1 MKMIKRT
8 LIILIIA
15 TTIFTVVKCNRI
27 EDTDNIKQEQGE
39 DTLPKDDKEDEQDED
54 KKEEE
59 KKDNQGKEDENKDSE
74 QDKEQQDKNDEPKE
88 EQGQEEIES
97 PVELG

>member
-27 EDTDNIKQEQGE
+27 EDADNIKQEQGE
-39 DTLPKDDKEDEQDED
+39 DILPKDDKEDTN
-54 KKEEE
+54 
-59 KKDNQGKEDENKDSE
+59 KKDE
-74 QDKEQQDKNDEPKE
+74 QDKEEKE
-88 EQGQEEIES
+88 EENQNDKEKEEIKS

>member
-27 EDTDNIKQEQGE
+27 EDADNIKQEQGE
-39 DTLPKDDKEDEQDED
+39 DTLPEDDK
-54 KKEEE
+54 
-59 KKDNQGKEDENKDSE
+59 KDE
-74 QDKEQQDKNDEPKE
+74 QDKEEEEDKNDKPKE
-88 EQGQEEIES
+88 DQEKEEIES

>member
-15 TTIFTVVKCNRI
+15 TTIFTVVKCNRT
-27 EDTDNIKQEQGE
+27 EDADNIKQEQGE
-39 DTLPKDDKEDEQDED
+39 DTLPKDDK
-54 KKEEE
+54 KE
-59 KKDNQGKEDENKDSE
+59 E
-74 QDKEQQDKNDEPKE
+74 QDKDKEKQDK
-88 EQGQEEIES
+88 EEIKS

>member
-15 TTIFTVVKCNRI
+15 TTVFTVVKCDRI
-27 EDTDNIKQEQGE
+27 EDADNIKQEQGD
-39 DTLPKDDKEDEQDED
+39 DTLPKDDKED
-54 KKEEE
+54 KEEKQE
-59 KKDNQGKEDENKDSE
+59 EENKDE
-74 QDKEQQDKNDEPKE
+74 EQDKNDDPKE
-88 EQGQEEIES
+88 DQEKEEIES

>member
-15 TTIFTVVKCNRI
+15 TTVFTVVKCNRI
-27 EDTDNIKQEQGE
+27 EDADNIKQEQGE
-39 DTLPKDDKEDEQDED
+39 DTLPKDDKEDTD
-54 KKEEE
+54 KK
-59 KKDNQGKEDENKDSE
+59 DE
-74 QDKEQQDKNDEPKE
+74 QDKEEENKDNEQDKEEKPKE
-88 EQGQEEIES
+88 DQDDKEKEEIKS

>member
-27 EDTDNIKQEQGE
+27 EDADNIKQEQGD
-39 DTLPKDDKEDEQDED
+39 DTLPKDDK
-54 KKEEE
+54 
-59 KKDNQGKEDENKDSE
+59 KDE
-74 QDKEQQDKNDEPKE
+74 QDKEEEEDKNDKPKE
-88 EQGQEEIES
+88 DQEKEEIKS

>member
-27 EDTDNIKQEQGE
+27 EDADNIKQEQGD
-39 DTLPKDDKEDEQDED
+39 DTLPKDDKEDTN
-54 KKEEE
+54 
-59 KKDNQGKEDENKDSE
+59 KKDE
-74 QDKEQQDKNDEPKE
+74 QDKEEKEEENKDNQDKEKQDKDDEPKE
-88 EQGQEEIES
+88 DQEKEEIKS

>member
-15 TTIFTVVKCNRI
+15 TTIFTMVKCNRI
-27 EDTDNIKQEQGE
+27 EDADNIKQEQGE
-39 DTLPKDDKEDEQDED
+39 DILPKDDKEDTNKKDEQD
-54 KKEEE
+54 KEEKE
-59 KKDNQGKEDENKDSE
+59 DNQGKED
-74 QDKEQQDKNDEPKE
+74 DKPKE
-88 EQGQEEIES
+88 DQEKEEIKS

>member
-15 TTIFTVVKCNRI
+15 ATIFTVVKCNRI
-27 EDTDNIKQEQGE
+27 EDADNIKQEQGD
-39 DTLPKDDKEDEQDED
+39 DTLPKDDK
-54 KKEEE
+54 
-59 KKDNQGKEDENKDSE
+59 KDE
-74 QDKEQQDKNDEPKE
+74 QDKEEEEDKNDKPKE
-88 EQGQEEIES
+88 DQEKEEIES

>member
-15 TTIFTVVKCNRI
+15 TTVFTVVKCNRI
-27 EDTDNIKQEQGE
+27 EDTNNIKQEQGE
-39 DTLPKDDKEDEQDED
+39 DTLPKDDK
-54 KKEEE
+54 KEEE
-59 KKDNQGKEDENKDSE
+59 NKDKEDQEK
-74 QDKEQQDKNDEPKE
+74 
-88 EQGQEEIES
+88 EEIES

>member
-15 TTIFTVVKCNRI
+15 TTIFTVVECNRI
-27 EDTDNIKQEQGE
+27 EDADNIKQEQGE
-39 DTLPKDDKEDEQDED
+39 DTLPKDDKKDEQD
-54 KKEEE
+54 K
-59 KKDNQGKEDENKDSE
+59 
-74 QDKEQQDKNDEPKE
+74 DKEKQD
-88 EQGQEEIES
+88 QEEIES

>member
-27 EDTDNIKQEQGE
+27 EDADNIKQEQGD
-39 DTLPKDDKEDEQDED
+39 DTLPKEDKQEEENKPKEDQ
-54 KKEEE
+54 E
-59 KKDNQGKEDENKDSE
+59 K
-74 QDKEQQDKNDEPKE
+74 
-88 EQGQEEIES
+88 EEIES

>member
-15 TTIFTVVKCNRI
+15 TTVFTMVKCNRI
-27 EDTDNIKQEQGE
+27 EDVDNIKQEQGD
-39 DTLPKDDKEDEQDED
+39 DTLPKDDTNKKDEQDKEE
-54 KKEEE
+54 KEEE
-59 KKDNQGKEDENKDSE
+59 KNKDNE
-74 QDKEQQDKNDEPKE
+74 QDKDDEPKE
-88 EQGQEEIES
+88 DQEKEEIKS

>member
-8 LIILIIA
+8 LILLIIA

-27 EDTDNIKQEQGE
+27 EDADNIKQEQGD
-39 DTLPKDDKEDEQDED
+39 DTLPKDDKEDTN
-54 KKEEE
+54 
-59 KKDNQGKEDENKDSE
+59 KKDE
-74 QDKEQQDKNDEPKE
+74 QDKEDKEELDKNDEHKEDQDKE
-88 EQGQEEIES
+88 EIKS

>member
-8 LIILIIA
+8 LMILIIA

-27 EDTDNIKQEQGE
+27 EDADNIKQEQGD
-39 DTLPKDDKEDEQDED
+39 DTLPKDDKEDKEEKQEEENKNDKQDKEELDKDAKPKED
-54 KKEEE
+54 QKKEEI
-59 KKDNQGKEDENKDSE
+59 K
-74 QDKEQQDKNDEPKE
+74 
-88 EQGQEEIES
+88 S

>member
-27 EDTDNIKQEQGE
+27 EDADNIKQEQGE
-39 DTLPKDDKEDEQDED
+39 DTLPKDDKEDSNKKDEQD
-54 KKEEE
+54 KE
-59 KKDNQGKEDENKDSE
+59 EDENKDKQE
-74 QDKEQQDKNDEPKE
+74 QDKDDKPKE
-88 EQGQEEIES
+88 EQNKEES

>member
-27 EDTDNIKQEQGE
+27 EDADNIKQEQGE
-39 DTLPKDDKEDEQDED
+39 DTLPKDDKED
-54 KKEEE
+54 K
-59 KKDNQGKEDENKDSE
+59 
-74 QDKEQQDKNDEPKE
+74 QDKEEKQEEENKNDKQDKEELDKDAKPKE
-88 EQGQEEIES
+88 DQEKEEIES
-97 PVELG
+97 PIELG

>member
-15 TTIFTVVKCNRI
+15 ATIFTVVECNRI
-27 EDTDNIKQEQGE
+27 EDADNIKQEQGE
-39 DTLPKDDKEDEQDED
+39 DTLPKDDK
-54 KKEEE
+54 KEEE
-59 KKDNQGKEDENKDSE
+59 NKDKE
-74 QDKEQQDKNDEPKE
+74 KQDKE
-88 EQGQEEIES
+88 EIKS

>member
-8 LIILIIA
+8 LILLIIA
-15 TTIFTVVKCNRI
+15 ATIFTVVKCNRI
-27 EDTDNIKQEQGE
+27 EDADNIKQEQGE
-39 DTLPKDDKEDEQDED
+39 DTLPKED

-59 KKDNQGKEDENKDSE
+59 NKDKE
-74 QDKEQQDKNDEPKE
+74 KQDKE
-88 EQGQEEIES
+88 EIKS

>member
-15 TTIFTVVKCNRI
+15 TTIFTVVKCSKV
-27 EDTDNIKQEQGE
+27 EDEDNIKQEQGD
-39 DTLPKDDKEDEQDED
+39 DTLPKDD
-54 KKEEE
+54 E
-59 KKDNQGKEDENKDSE
+59 KDE
-74 QDKEQQDKNDEPKE
+74 QDKEEEEDKNDKPKE
-88 EQGQEEIES
+88 DQKKEEIES

>member
-27 EDTDNIKQEQGE
+27 EDADNIKQEQGD
-39 DTLPKDDKEDEQDED
+39 DTLPKDDKEEKQ
-54 KKEEE
+54 EE
-59 KKDNQGKEDENKDSE
+59 ENKDNE
-74 QDKEQQDKNDEPKE
+74 QDKEENQDDEPKE
-88 EQGQEEIES
+88 DQEKEEIKS

>member
-27 EDTDNIKQEQGE
+27 EDADNIKQEQGE
-39 DTLPKDDKEDEQDED
+39 DTLPKDDKEDTDKKDEQDKED
-54 KKEEE
+54 KEEE
-59 KKDNQGKEDENKDSE
+59 KNKNDK
-74 QDKEQQDKNDEPKE
+74 QDKDDEPKE
-88 EQGQEEIES
+88 DQEKEEIES

>member
-8 LIILIIA
+8 LILLIIA
-15 TTIFTVVKCNRI
+15 TTVFTVVKCDRI

-39 DTLPKDDKEDEQDED
+39 DTLPKDDK
-54 KKEEE
+54 
-59 KKDNQGKEDENKDSE
+59 KDE
-74 QDKEQQDKNDEPKE
+74 QDKEEEEDKNDKPEEDEKE
-88 EQGQEEIES
+88 KIEY

>member
-39 DTLPKDDKEDEQDED
+39 DTLPKDDK
-54 KKEEE
+54 KEEE
-59 KKDNQGKEDENKDSE
+59 NKDKEDQEK
-74 QDKEQQDKNDEPKE
+74 
-88 EQGQEEIES
+88 EEIES

>member
-27 EDTDNIKQEQGE
+27 EDADNIKQEQGE
-39 DTLPKDDKEDEQDED
+39 DTLPLTILSMSS
-54 KKEEE
+54 KK
-59 KKDNQGKEDENKDSE
+59 KQIKTINW
-74 QDKEQQDKNDEPKE
+74 QQVFRKMLIPMTAF
-88 EQGQEEIES
+88 
-97 PVELG
+97 

>member
-27 EDTDNIKQEQGE
+27 EDADNIKQEQGD
-39 DTLPKDDKEDEQDED
+39 DTLPKDDKEDTNKKDEQD
-54 KKEEE
+54 KEEKE
-59 KKDNQGKEDENKDSE
+59 EDENKDN
-74 QDKEQQDKNDEPKE
+74 QDKEKQDEDDEPKE
-88 EQGQEEIES
+88 NQDKEEIKS

>member
-27 EDTDNIKQEQGE
+27 EDADNIKQEQGD
-39 DTLPKDDKEDEQDED
+39 DTLPKDDKEDTNKKDEQD
-54 KKEEE
+54 KEEE
-59 KKDNQGKEDENKDSE
+59 KDKQELDKD
-74 QDKEQQDKNDEPKE
+74 DEPKE
-88 EQGQEEIES
+88 DQEKEEIES

>member
-8 LIILIIA
+8 LILLIIA

-27 EDTDNIKQEQGE
+27 EDADNIKQEQGE
-39 DTLPKDDKEDEQDED
+39 DTLPKD
-54 KKEEE
+54 
-59 KKDNQGKEDENKDSE
+59 E
-74 QDKEQQDKNDEPKE
+74 QDKEEKEEEDNNQDKE
-88 EQGQEEIES
+88 EQNKDDKPKEDQEKEEIES

>member
-27 EDTDNIKQEQGE
+27 EDADNIKQEQGD
-39 DTLPKDDKEDEQDED
+39 DTLPKEENQDDKE
-54 KKEEE
+54 K
-59 KKDNQGKEDENKDSE
+59 
-74 QDKEQQDKNDEPKE
+74 
-88 EQGQEEIES
+88 EEIES